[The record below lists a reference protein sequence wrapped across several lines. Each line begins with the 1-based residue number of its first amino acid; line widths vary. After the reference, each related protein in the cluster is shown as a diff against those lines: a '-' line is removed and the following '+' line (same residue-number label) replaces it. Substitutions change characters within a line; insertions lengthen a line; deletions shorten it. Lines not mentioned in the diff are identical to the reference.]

1 MKPAFTLPAL
11 FLAMSVSSFSSAAA
25 ELSATVFEDICADEH
40 TEVAFTVSLG
50 QSTEVLFHR
59 AQYLQLERQVD
70 GLPATPLFIEA
81 LVNAGLNKKCAEFLT
96 RETPT
101 VKAHHNQLIAMVHF
115 GFDKASLTST
125 GKKILSGIVD
135 SIKRSNTGL
144 SIEGHTDSIGSHTYN
159 LQLGLHRAESVKQY
173 LAAST
178 GKGDTIATSSH
189 GETQP
194 IASNKSKAGQT
205 QNRRVE
211 VRVASTQGTQA
222 NHSVVKPKSSDVLV
236 ITP

>member
-1 MKPAFTLPAL
+1 MKTAFTFPAL

-25 ELSATVFEDICADEH
+25 ELSATVFEDICADKN

-70 GLPATPLFIEA
+70 GLPTAPLFIEA
-81 LVNAGLNKKCAEFLT
+81 LVNAGLDKACAEFLT

-101 VKAHHNQLIAMVHF
+101 VKSHHNQLIAMVHF
-115 GFDKASLTST
+115 GFDKASLTPT
-125 GKKILSGIVD
+125 GKKILAGIID
-135 SIKRSNTGL
+135 NIKRSNTGL
-144 SIEGHTDSIGSHTYN
+144 SIEGHTDSIGSHAYN
-159 LQLGLHRAESVKQY
+159 LKLGLNRAESVKQY
-173 LAAST
+173 LADST
-178 GKGDTIATSSH
+178 GKGDTIATSSR

-194 IASNKSKAGQT
+194 VASNKGKAGQT

-211 VRVASTQGTQA
+211 VRIASTQGAEA
-222 NHSVVKPKSSDVLV
+222 NKPMVKPMSSEALV